1 MLDLTVDASPRACAR
16 CRTQLP
22 VHALACPACSALVH
36 REQLQQLAEL
46 AAAAT
51 AAGDRTVA
59 RAHWQSARDLVPAD
73 SEQQQLIAARMA
85 ALTDA
90 EVRLPGP
97 ASAGDAPRAW
107 WTRILAAIAT
117 VSLLFVGKLKFL
129 LLGLSKISTLASMFS
144 FIAVYWSI
152 HGWPLAV
159 GLAGSIYIHEMGHVA
174 MLRRLGIK
182 SGAPLFIPGVGALV
196 MLREH
201 ITDPV
206 VDARVG
212 LAGPVWGLG
221 AAVTAWLVY
230 LLTGGAYLAGDR
242 RAHRVP
248 QPVQPDARLAA
259 RWRARLSCALA
270 RTTRHRDRH
279 NRRRAVAHQRRPV
292 VDRWRSSRLPGAAR
306 QAWTRPPADSP
317 DLRWTRARPCVVCAS
332 DRLSSTSPPVSAL
345 NGSRTPTACD
355 RARHAQQ
362 TVLHQRVGGPV
373 TARTSS
379 QRIA

>member
-107 WTRILAAIAT
+107 WTRILAATAT

-230 LLTGGAYLAGDR
+230 LLTGGAIWLAIAELTGFLNLFNLMPVWQLDGAR
-242 RAHRVP
+242 GFHVLSRV
-248 QPVQPDARLAA
+248 QRGIVTGTIAA
-259 RWRARLSCALA
+259 ALWLTSVGLLWIVGAAAAYQALRGKPGPGHLPTLLTFAGLVLALA
-270 RTTRHRDRH
+270 WFA
-279 NRRRAVAHQRRPV
+279 RA
-292 VDRWRSSRLPGAAR
+292 
-306 QAWTRPPADSP
+306 
-317 DLRWTRARPCVVCAS
+317 
-332 DRLSSTSPPVSAL
+332 
-345 NGSRTPTACD
+345 
-355 RARHAQQ
+355 
-362 TVLHQRVGGPV
+362 
-373 TARTSS
+373 
-379 QRIA
+379 IA